1 MPDIHDD
8 MVRYG
13 TGDTDKEADVD
24 HDRNLERFMQRCREK
39 GIKLNKQKL
48 KLKCTEFPYLGHLH
62 VVTKLKKA

>member
-1 MPDIHDD
+1 MLDIHDD
-8 MVRYG
+8 MVIYG
-13 TGDTDKEADVD
+13 TGDTDKGADVD

-48 KLKCTEFPYLGHLH
+48 KLKCTEFLYLGHLH